1 MTKFKLLTLPLAFA
15 IALAGGS
22 ALADGD
28 ATAGKK
34 VFNKCKACHAL
45 EAGKKKIGPSLHGVF
60 GRKAGSVDGFK
71 YSKAMKVSD
80 IVWDEE
86 SLEKFLAKPKTFL
99 PGTKMVFA
107 GLKKDDQRENLIAYL
122 IQATK

>member
-1 MTKFKLLTLPLAFA
+1 MTKFKLLKLPLAFA
-15 IALAGGS
+15 IALVGGS

-34 VFNKCKACHAL
+34 VFKKCQACHAL
-45 EAGKKKIGPSLHGVF
+45 EAGKKKIGPSLHGIF

-71 YSKAMKVSD
+71 FSKAMKASD

-86 SLEKFLAKPKTFL
+86 NMDKFLAKPKTVL
-99 PGTKMVFA
+99 PGTRMVFA
-107 GLKKDDQRENLIAYL
+107 GLKKDDQRKNLIAYL
-122 IQATK
+122 MQATR